1 MIAVTKLTSMLHK
14 EGLLYWANK
23 IGLEGVSLND
33 YRKKSTKEGI
43 NKHQQVQDF
52 LLHNKAFDESE
63 NLISCIEGYEVLDV
77 EKEFNNGFII
87 GRVDLILWKDNKKI
101 VIDFKSSNDIYLEQK
116 MQISTYKEILNCDYV
131 GIINLNT
138 WELKILDIDTL
149 KYYNIVRRLYSVY
162 ELLKQLNEK
171 I

>member
-23 IGLEGVSLND
+23 IGLEGISLND
-33 YRKKSTKEGI
+33 YRKKSTKDGI

-52 LLHNKAFDESE
+52 LLHNKPFDESE
-63 NLISCIEGYEVLDV
+63 NLISCIEDYEVLDV
-77 EKEFNNGFII
+77 EKEFNNGFIV
-87 GRVDLILWKDNKKI
+87 GRVDLILWKDNKKF

-116 MQISTYKEILNCDYV
+116 MQISTYKEILSCDAV
-131 GIINLNT
+131 GIINFNT